1 MNQEKC
7 GPAGGSQHPT
17 GHLRNR
23 HEHSTAGGPQLPL
36 FPSSSKPRRPV
47 FAKRGAPLAATADPA
62 SSALAAAHIDANGT
76 RQSRKAAV
84 LAFLRNQRA
93 PMTSFELARAAG
105 MDRYAVA
112 RALPDLR
119 HDHMVERV
127 EMRACRVTGRQ
138 SFTWAVTRA

>member
-1 MNQEKC
+1 MGVSGYRGDETTMRQSNF
-7 GPAGGSQHPT
+7 T
-17 GHLRNR
+17 
-23 HEHSTAGGPQLPL
+23 
-36 FPSSSKPRRPV
+36 PSSQLGLFSSRTKPSVLHAPV
-47 FAKRGAPLAATADPA
+47 FGRRSAPLAATADPE
-62 SSALAAAHIDANGT
+62 SSKLAAAEIDANGG

-84 LAFLRNQRA
+84 LAFLRNQSA

-119 HDHMVERV
+119 HDHIVERA

>member
-1 MNQEKC
+1 MQNQ
-7 GPAGGSQHPT
+7 S
-17 GHLRNR
+17 
-23 HEHSTAGGPQLPL
+23 HSNPESSEQLGL
-36 FPSSSKPRRPV
+36 FSSRTKPSAPHNPV
-47 FAKRGAPLAATADPA
+47 FGRRSAPLAATADPV
-62 SSALAAAHIDANGT
+62 SSKLAAAEINANGA
-76 RQSRKAAV
+76 RQSRKTAV
-84 LAFLRNQRA
+84 LAFLRTQSA

-119 HDHMVERV
+119 HNHLVERA